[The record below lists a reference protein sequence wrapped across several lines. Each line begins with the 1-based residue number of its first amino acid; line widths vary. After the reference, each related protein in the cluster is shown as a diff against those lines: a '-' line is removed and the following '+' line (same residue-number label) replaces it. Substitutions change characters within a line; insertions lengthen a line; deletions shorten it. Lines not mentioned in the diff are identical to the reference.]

1 MAEPKLGE
9 SSVRLVATT
18 LPGYGGTTPTEDVSI
33 EGYARAASKLAADLG
48 CDVVLGHS
56 TGGDVALEMAAG
68 AGYAGSLVLLS
79 PSFSLQDEA
88 GILRVVD
95 RLSDV
100 FGHLPWSAVLKIIG
114 SALKVNVPPE
124 RHDALVAE
132 MKKTDPRFL
141 RRQSR
146 LYVEYLKRH
155 DSLVARLRDSG
166 AWSWVAFGER
176 DDVKLADNERRE
188 LEACPRV
195 TLVMIPDTGH
205 LTINEK
211 PGRIAELILEA
222 VSAGMKRSR
231 EPPERGRC
239 QLAAKNRTP
248 RRLGIPVSI
257 PRPGRFH
264 VEAHA
269 AQHGQRLAGPLRP
282 ARRTGPIIT
291 AACSRLPPP

>member
-1 MAEPKLGE
+1 MSTSVQRDGWELLESGPAHADHSVLLIPGTLGSAAFFEEVMTEPTLGE

-18 LPGYGGTTPTEDVSI
+18 LPGYGGTPPTQDVSI
-33 EGYARAASKLAADLG
+33 EGYAQGASKLAADLG

-56 TGGDVALEMAAG
+56 TGADVVLEMAAG

-79 PSFSLQDEA
+79 PSFSRQDESRF
-88 GILRVVD
+88 LRAVD

-124 RHDALVAE
+124 RRDALVAE

-146 LYVEYLKRH
+146 LYVEYLDRYG
-155 DSLVARLRDSG
+155 SLVGRLRDSG
-166 AWSWVAFGER
+166 ARAWVGFGEH
-176 DDVKLADNERRE
+176 DDIGLTAQERRE

-195 TLVMIPDTGH
+195 TLITIPGAGH

-222 VSAGMKRSR
+222 VSADTKRSR
-231 EPPERGRC
+231 
-239 QLAAKNRTP
+239 QAA
-248 RRLGIPVSI
+248 
-257 PRPGRFH
+257 
-264 VEAHA
+264 
-269 AQHGQRLAGPLRP
+269 
-282 ARRTGPIIT
+282 
-291 AACSRLPPP
+291 